1 MRFEAREVQRRTPIS
16 PKGEPL
22 QIPQLRK
29 IHRRACNPTD
39 RERDTG
45 AGFDFYANYSWST
58 PLYPMLL
65 LNSAAAARLKH
76 VPPKGEQDDYPNQG
90 TVKAGVS
97 DDFCK

>member
-29 IHRRACNPTD
+29 ITAAPAILQIGS
-39 RERDTG
+39 EIQAQG
-45 AGFDFYANYSWST
+45 LIST
-58 PLYPMLL
+58 RIIPGLPHCISMLL

-76 VPPKGEQDDYPNQG
+76 VPPKGEQDGYPNQG

-97 DDFCK
+97 DEFCK